1 MHAPPGGSRPQ
12 RRGAVMSRARDTAR
26 RDGQEA
32 RGSERQG
39 RVRRGMGQLCRHHT
53 SGTPP
58 SLLSGTLPVRLPSTQ
73 EHVVPRHPPCTWSLP
88 RIRPVSYGLSS
99 STSHPP
105 GGSRGRVGT
114 ALKETVRLHQRG
126 SSQPKGPGPSL
137 PPWKQ
142 ATRSHDRYCIR
153 GILSVP
159 KRAPR
164 EVTAGNAYGRP

>member
-1 MHAPPGGSRPQ
+1 MHPLGGSRPQ
-12 RRGAVMSRARDTAR
+12 RRGAVMSRARDPAR

-53 SGTPP
+53 SGTPSSP
-58 SLLSGTLPVRLPSTQ
+58 SLGDPAPTASIYPRARCPPAPPLHLEPS
-73 EHVVPRHPPCTWSLP
+73 PHPTCLLRSVLFHIP
-88 RIRPVSYGLSS
+88 
-99 STSHPP
+99 PP

-114 ALKETVRLHQRG
+114 ALNATARLHQRG

-137 PPWKQ
+137 PPRKQ
-142 ATRSHDRYCIR
+142 ATRSHNTYCIR

-159 KRAPR
+159 EQAPR
-164 EVTAGNAYGRP
+164 EVTARNAYGRP